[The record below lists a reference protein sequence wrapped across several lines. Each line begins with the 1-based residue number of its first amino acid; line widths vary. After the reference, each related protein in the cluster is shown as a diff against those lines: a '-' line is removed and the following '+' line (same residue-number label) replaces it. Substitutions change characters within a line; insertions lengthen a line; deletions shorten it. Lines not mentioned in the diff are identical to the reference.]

1 MVVVVI
7 IGIEVIDQ
15 FVLQSVAM
23 ILCIGVCLW
32 HIVDNLRVYLHLD
45 EHI

>member
-1 MVVVVI
+1 MVVVI

-15 FVLQSVAM
+15 FVLQSVTM
-23 ILCIGVCLW
+23 IDCVGVCLW
-32 HIVDNLRVYLHLD
+32 HIVDNLRVYVHLD

>member
-1 MVVVVI
+1 MVVVI

-15 FVLQSVAM
+15 FVLHPVTM
-23 ILCIGVCLW
+23 IHCIGVCLW

>member
-1 MVVVVI
+1 MVVVI

-15 FVLQSVAM
+15 FVLQFVAM

-32 HIVDNLRVYLHLD
+32 HIVDNLRIYVHLD
-45 EHI
+45 KHI